1 MNWPTAVLALF
12 FAVGATTAGAEVPTP
27 QASAKKGARIAIEP
41 AGFDFGQALQNKTLN
56 HDFVLRNVGDE
67 PLRIEDVR
75 TTCGC
80 TAALPNARVV
90 PPGGQTRL
98 QVSLQ
103 TRTSEGR
110 LEKGVSIRS
119 NDPTRNVLE
128 IKLTVTVV
136 KPAESK

>member
-1 MNWPTAVLALF
+1 MKGLTAVLLLSL
-12 FAVGATTAGAEVPTP
+12 AVSAAAAGAQGPAP
-27 QASAKKGARIAIEP
+27 QAGAKKGARIAVEP
-41 AGFDFGQALQNKTLN
+41 ASFDFGQALQNKTLN

-67 PLRIEDVR
+67 PLRIEDVK

-90 PPGGQTRL
+90 APGGQTRL

-103 TRTSEGR
+103 TRTAEGR
-110 LEKGVSIRS
+110 LEKGVTIRS

-128 IKLTVTVV
+128 IKLNVTVV
-136 KPAESK
+136 KSAESK